1 MSEKRGKL
9 ITSQTKEL
17 YMEYRKELTQKAA
30 AARASIS
37 KASAYAIEKD
47 KHKSVRKPRE
57 GKPTRSDPFEGIWE
71 EYMLCHFW

>member
-37 KASAYAIEKD
+37 RLPQFFNGGALKMA
-47 KHKSVRKPRE
+47 
-57 GKPTRSDPFEGIWE
+57 
-71 EYMLCHFW
+71 